1 MSSVG
6 ERGIFTQMLVVT
18 FFWRMREGRLNEV
31 TTEHPHDIT
40 VALHGPVGK
49 GLLMSEGSGGS
60 TFSCRPGRHPMEGGC
75 SKLRDLFEAELRT
88 FARKLRTFDRKL
100 RTFGYIARGC
110 KTGWICAE
118 SVEGNS

>member
-6 ERGIFTQMLVVT
+6 ERGIFTQMVGVT
-18 FFWRMREGRLNEV
+18 VFRRMREGRLNEV
-31 TTEHPHDIT
+31 TKEHPHDIT
-40 VALHGPVGK
+40 VALGCPVEK

-88 FARKLRTFDRKL
+88 FAGELRTFARKL
-100 RTFGYIARGC
+100 RTFGYIARDR
-110 KTGWICAE
+110 KTGRICAE
-118 SVEGNS
+118 SVEEGS